1 MTLTLREGTPADAEA
16 CGRICYQAFKA
27 IAEQHNFPPDFPSPE
42 VAGGLLSMML
52 SHGGFHSVVAEL
64 DGRIVGS
71 NFLDERSTIAGV
83 GPITV
88 DPAVQNRSV
97 GRELMRRVLARAA
110 ERHFPGVRL
119 VQDAFHNRSLCL
131 YTTLGFETREPL
143 SALQGPAI
151 REQIPGY
158 AVRPASDRDLGACSE
173 LSLRVHGHDRA
184 GELRDAIGQGTAT
197 VVERAGRVTG
207 YATSVA
213 FFGHTVGDTNED
225 VQALIAAAPAFLGP
239 GFIVPTRNGELLR
252 WCLGH
257 GLRLVKQMTLMT
269 IGLYNEPR
277 GAYLPSILY

>member
-1 MTLTLREGTPADAEA
+1 MTVTLRAGRPPDAEQ
-16 CGRICYQAFKA
+16 CGRICYEAFKA
-27 IAEQHNFPPDFPSPE
+27 IAEQHNFPPDFPTRE
-42 VAGGLLSMML
+42 VAVGLLSMML

-88 DPAVQNRSV
+88 DPAVQNQSV
-97 GRELMRRVLARAA
+97 GRELMQRVLERAG
-110 ERHFPGVRL
+110 ERRFPGVRL

-131 YTTLGFETREPL
+131 YTKLGFETREPL
-143 SALQGPAI
+143 STLQGTAI
-151 REQIPGY
+151 AELIPGY
-158 AVRPASDRDLGACSE
+158 AVRPASDRDLRACNE
-173 LSLRVHGHDRA
+173 LCARVHGHERA
-184 GELRDAIGQGTAT
+184 GELSDAIRQGTAT
-197 VVERAGRVTG
+197 VVERAGRMTG
-207 YATSVA
+207 YSTSVA
-213 FFGHTVGDTNED
+213 FFGHAVGDTNED
-225 VQALIAAAPAFLGP
+225 VEALIAAAPAFPGP